1 MLEEPLL
8 KKAQRQGARFAEAE
22 REALL
27 ARADYH
33 TAVRRLHLGGAS
45 LREVAQALGL
55 SHQRVQQIVSGAGG
69 SWWQR
74 VWRSRNV
81 KRDAVCTFCGRPP
94 SETAKLIAGPN
105 VYICDACVTLAS
117 AVATRTRRGPGP
129 LDAAKSAGHLL
140 MAPAP
145 GLAARCTFCGKR
157 KRADRPLIASA
168 DAKICGECLRLC
180 REILEGRDTA
190 SHD

>member
-1 MLEEPLL
+1 MTLDEQLL
-8 KKAQRQGARFAEAE
+8 KKAQSEGARFAAAE

-45 LREVAQALGL
+45 LRQVAQALGL
-55 SHQRVQQIVSGAGG
+55 SHQRVQQMVSGAGG

-81 KRDAVCTFCGRPP
+81 KRDAVCTYCGRPP
-94 SETAKLIAGPN
+94 SETEKLIAGPN
-105 VYICDACVTLAS
+105 VYICDGCVTLAE
-117 AVATRTRRGPGP
+117 ATRDKRKPDRLAP
-129 LDAAKSAGHLL
+129 AKSAGP
-140 MAPAP
+140 MAPAT

-157 KRADRPLIASA
+157 KRAERPLIASA
-168 DAKICGECLRLC
+168 DANICGDCLRLC
-180 REILEGRDTA
+180 REILESRGT
-190 SHD
+190 

>member
-1 MLEEPLL
+1 MEACMTLDEQLL
-8 KKAQRQGARFAEAE
+8 KKAKSEGARFVAAE
-22 REALL
+22 REATL
-27 ARADYH
+27 ARGDYH

-69 SWWQR
+69 TWWQR
-74 VWRSRNV
+74 VWSSRNV
-81 KRDAVCTFCGRPP
+81 KRDAVCTYCGRPP

-105 VYICDACVTLAS
+105 VYICDACVTLAV
-117 AVATRTRRGPGP
+117 AVAARASRRSRPA
-129 LDAAKSAGHLL
+129 DSKAAGQPA
-140 MAPAP
+140 MAQAT

-168 DAKICGECLRLC
+168 DANICGDCLRLC
-180 REILEGRDTA
+180 REILEGRSA
-190 SHD
+190 